1 MVQVSPSEPVEGF
14 MMPFKAT
21 RPLQGTIKLKDV
33 VSRFFNDAV
42 VPIVDEWGSCTGLL
56 HREDCNQVCF
66 ARLPFDEIVFY
77 YKDMH
82 SIVFKSDME
91 RS

>member
-1 MVQVSPSEPVEGF
+1 

-21 RPLQGTIKLKDV
+21 RPLLGTIKLKDV

-56 HREDCNQVCF
+56 HRKDCTQVCF
-66 ARLPFDEIVFY
+66 ARLPFDEIAFY

-91 RS
+91 RSQY